1 MKATSLVMSV
11 LLLGLTGTAV
21 HAEPASSVSSA
32 ADQAARQV
40 AEAFKPSWGTV
51 LSSLPN
57 NRYLLDVTA
66 ESGAYVGMELEIFRE
81 GEPFKHPVTGQ
92 VLGRMDRPVGVVR
105 LVEVQ
110 DQFSVAEI
118 VQLEEGE
125 KCRQGDGVRV
135 SEARILAGLAHV
147 TSSVMDERQARILHR
162 EIEAALL
169 KTGRFEVIDERMMRA
184 TLTKEQVADTTAL
197 TDPRVLEILRETLRL
212 HAVIFPV
219 VRSAEGGLNVE
230 LKVVSTFS
238 GRPLYLASAE
248 VRMAAAAPTA
258 PVQQQVKP
266 QTPAPAPQ
274 PAVAPA
280 AEDVP
285 QPAWLGPPGDRSG
298 DTFLAVPYMGIP
310 SARLDLGPEYDGELR
325 GIAVADFTGDGRKEV
340 ATALHKRISIYAVQ
354 GKAFRLLWS
363 SKDQS
368 WEGHHDI
375 LALDAAD
382 INGNGV
388 AEIFVTSYYGGEPN
402 SFVLEFQKGEWVR
415 TWTNVDLFF
424 RVLPDGQDRPVLYA
438 QRVGQE
444 KLFPKGVRS
453 YVAQNGHYE
462 RKAEPKLPRG
472 TYIYNFAVGDVQ
484 NTGRKQVVQINDS
497 RRLRLWSGG
506 KLKSEPSD
514 LFGGGGVTVDF
525 EPSSIRDNAIANA
538 GDDEEMTERR
548 YVHPRL
554 LITDVTG
561 DGKQELVA
569 VRNMQTG
576 TTIFEHL
583 AFYNKSKMVALQWGP
598 TGFQIVWETPE
609 LEGYITD
616 LFFGELGDGQGR
628 VLIFALVRPGQLG
641 LSSGTS
647 GVFLYR
653 LPPGEPQ
660 PQKAAAPQV
669 GRVAN

>member
-11 LLLGLTGTAV
+11 LLLGLTGTGV

-57 NRYLLDVTA
+57 DRYLLDVTA

-110 DQFSVAEI
+110 DQFSVAEM
-118 VQLEEGE
+118 VQLEDGE

-135 SEARILAGLAHV
+135 SKARILAGLAHV
-147 TSSVMDERQARILHR
+147 TSSVIDERQARILHR

-169 KTGRFEVIDERMMRA
+169 KTGRFEVMDERMMRA

-258 PVQQQVKP
+258 PAQQQVKP

-280 AEDVP
+280 AEDAP
-285 QPAWLGPPGDRSG
+285 EPAWIGPPGQRSQ
-298 DTFLAVPYMGIP
+298 DSFLAVPYLGIP

-340 ATALHKRISIYAVQ
+340 AVALHERISIYAVQ

-368 WEGHHDI
+368 WEGDHDI

-388 AEIFVTSYYGGEPN
+388 AEIFVSSYYGGEPN

-415 TWTNVDLFF
+415 TWTDVDLFF
-424 RVLPDGQDRPVLYA
+424 RVLHDGADRPVLYA
-438 QRVGQE
+438 QWVGHE
-444 KLFPKGVRS
+444 TLFPKGVRT
-453 YVAQNGHYE
+453 YVAQNGDYE

-506 KLKSEPSD
+506 KLKSEPSE
-514 LFGGGGVTVDF
+514 LFGGGGVTF
-525 EPSSIRDNAIANA
+525 GWEPSNIRDNAIANA

-561 DGKQELVA
+561 DGNRELVA

-576 TTIFEHL
+576 TNIFEKL
-583 AFYNKSKMVALQWGP
+583 AYYNKSKILALQWGP
-598 TGFQIVWETPE
+598 TGFQIVWETPD

-647 GVFLYR
+647 GLFVYR
-653 LPPGEPQ
+653 LAAGEPQ
-660 PQKAAAPQV
+660 PQKASAPQL
-669 GRVAN
+669 GRVAK

>member
-1 MKATSLVMSV
+1 MSV
-11 LLLGLTGTAV
+11 LLLGLTGTGV

-40 AEAFKPSWGTV
+40 GEAFKPLWGTV

-110 DQFSVAEI
+110 DQFSVAEM
-118 VQLEEGE
+118 VQLEDGE

-147 TSSVMDERQARILHR
+147 TSSVIDERQARILHR

-169 KTGRFEVIDERMMRA
+169 KTGRFEVMDERMMRA

-212 HAVIFPV
+212 YAVIFPV
-219 VRSAEGGLNVE
+219 VRSTEDGLNVE

-248 VRMAAAAPTA
+248 VRMAAAASTA
-258 PVQQQVKP
+258 PEQQQVKP

-274 PAVAPA
+274 PAMVPA
-280 AEDVP
+280 AEDTP
-285 QPAWLGPPGDRSG
+285 QPAWIGPPGQRSG

-310 SARLDLGPEYDGELR
+310 SARLDLGPEFDGELR

-340 ATALHKRISIYAVQ
+340 AVALSKRISIYAVQ

-368 WEGHHDI
+368 WEGDHDI

-388 AEIFVTSYYGGEPN
+388 AEIFVSSYYGGEPN
-402 SFVLEFQKGEWVR
+402 SFVLELQKGEWVR
-415 TWTNVDLFF
+415 TWTDVDLFF
-424 RVLPDGQDRPVLYA
+424 RVLHDGADRPVLYA
-438 QRVGQE
+438 QWVGHE
-444 KLFPKGVRS
+444 TLFPKGVRT
-453 YVAQNGHYE
+453 YVAKNGHYE

-484 NTGRKQVVQINDS
+484 NTGRKKQVVQINDS

-506 KLKSEPSD
+506 KLKSEPSE
-514 LFGGGGVTVDF
+514 LFGGGGIMF
-525 EPSSIRDNAIANA
+525 EFVPPRIRDNVITNPA
-538 GDDEEMTERR
+538 EYEHTTPRR

-583 AFYNKSKMVALQWGP
+583 AFYNKSKIVALQWGP

-616 LFFGELGDGQGR
+616 LYFGELGDGQGR
-628 VLIFALVRPGQLG
+628 VLMFALVRPGQLG

-647 GVFLYR
+647 GLFMYR

-660 PQKAAAPQV
+660 PQKASVPQV

>member
-1 MKATSLVMSV
+1 M
-11 LLLGLTGTAV
+11 
-21 HAEPASSVSSA
+21 
-32 ADQAARQV
+32 
-40 AEAFKPSWGTV
+40 
-51 LSSLPN
+51 
-57 NRYLLDVTA
+57 
-66 ESGAYVGMELEIFRE
+66 
-81 GEPFKHPVTGQ
+81 
-92 VLGRMDRPVGVVR
+92 
-105 LVEVQ
+105 
-110 DQFSVAEI
+110 

-135 SEARILAGLAHV
+135 SKARILAGLAHI
-147 TSSVMDERQARILHR
+147 TSSVMDERQARILNR

-169 KTGRFEVIDERMMRA
+169 KTGRFEVMDERLMRS

-219 VRSAEGGLNVE
+219 VRSAESGLNVE

-258 PVQQQVKP
+258 PEQQQVTP
-266 QTPAPAPQ
+266 QPPSAAAPQ

-280 AEDVP
+280 AEDAP
-285 QPAWLGPPGDRSG
+285 QPAWLGPPGQRSK
-298 DTFLAVPYMGIP
+298 DSFLAVPYMGIP
-310 SARLDLGPEYDGELR
+310 SARLDLGPEYDRELR

-340 ATALHKRISIYAVQ
+340 ATALQKRISIYAVQ

-368 WEGHHDI
+368 WEGDHNI

-382 INGNGV
+382 INGNGA
-388 AEIFVTSYYGGEPN
+388 AEIFVSSYYGGEPN
-402 SFVLEFQKGEWVR
+402 SFVLELQKGEWVR

-424 RVLPDGQDRPVLYA
+424 RILHDGADRPVLYA

-444 KLFPKGVRS
+444 KLFPKGVS
-453 YVAQNGHYE
+453 TYVAQNGDYE
-462 RKAEPKLPRG
+462 PKAEPKLPGG

-484 NTGRKQVVQINDS
+484 NTGRKQIVQINDS

-506 KLKSEPSD
+506 KLKSEPSE
-514 LFGGGGVTVDF
+514 LFGGGGVAFDF
-525 EPSSIRDNAIANA
+525 EPSSIRNNAIANA
-538 GDDEEMTERR
+538 GEDQEGKERR

-561 DGKQELVA
+561 DGNRELVA

-576 TTIFEHL
+576 TKIFQNL
-583 AFYNKSKMVALQWGP
+583 AFYNKSKILALQWGP
-598 TGFQIVWETPE
+598 TGFQIVWETPD
-609 LEGYITD
+609 LEGYIND
-616 LFFGELGDGQGR
+616 LFFGELGDGEGR

-647 GVFLYR
+647 GLFMYR

-660 PQKAAAPQV
+660 PREASTPQL
-669 GRVAN
+669 GRVEN

>member
-1 MKATSLVMSV
+1 
-11 LLLGLTGTAV
+11 
-21 HAEPASSVSSA
+21 
-32 ADQAARQV
+32 
-40 AEAFKPSWGTV
+40 
-51 LSSLPN
+51 
-57 NRYLLDVTA
+57 
-66 ESGAYVGMELEIFRE
+66 
-81 GEPFKHPVTGQ
+81 
-92 VLGRMDRPVGVVR
+92 
-105 LVEVQ
+105 
-110 DQFSVAEI
+110 
-118 VQLEEGE
+118 
-125 KCRQGDGVRV
+125 
-135 SEARILAGLAHV
+135 
-147 TSSVMDERQARILHR
+147 MDERQARILNR

-169 KTGRFEVIDERMMRA
+169 KTGRFEVMDERLMRS

-219 VRSAEGGLNVE
+219 VRSAQGGLNVE

-258 PVQQQVKP
+258 PAQQQVTP
-266 QTPAPAPQ
+266 QPPSAPAPSA
-274 PAVAPA
+274 AVAT
-280 AEDVP
+280 VP
-285 QPAWLGPPGDRSG
+285 QEAPAPAWLGPPGQRSK
-298 DTFLAVPYMGIP
+298 DSFLAVPYMGIP
-310 SARLDLGPEYDGELR
+310 SARLDLGPEFDGELR
-325 GIAVADFTGDGRKEV
+325 GIAVADLTGDGRKEV
-340 ATALHKRISIYAVQ
+340 AVALHKRISIYAVQ

-368 WEGHHDI
+368 WEGDHDI

-382 INGNGV
+382 INGNGA
-388 AEIFVTSYYGGEPN
+388 AEIFVSSYYGGEPN
-402 SFVLEFQKGEWVR
+402 SFVLELQKGEWVP

-424 RVLPDGQDRPVLYA
+424 RVLPDGRGEPVLYA

-444 KLFPKGVRS
+444 KLFPKGVGT
-453 YVAQNGHYE
+453 YVAQNGDYE

-484 NTGRKQVVQINDS
+484 NTGRKQVVQIDGS

-506 KLKSEPSD
+506 KLKSKPSE

-525 EPSSIRDNAIANA
+525 EPSNIRDNAVANS

-561 DGKQELVA
+561 DGTQELVA
-569 VRNMQTG
+569 VRNMQAG
-576 TTIFEHL
+576 TKFFKNI
-583 AFYNKSKMVALQWGP
+583 AYYNKSKMLALQWGP

-616 LFFGELGDGQGR
+616 LFFGELGDGEGR
-628 VLIFALVRPGQLG
+628 VLIFALVRPGELG

-647 GVFLYR
+647 GLFMYR
-653 LPPGEPQ
+653 LAPGEPQ
-660 PQKAAAPQV
+660 PQKASAPQV